1 MQIDIHSKIKDYS
14 LIFSNNFCFL
24 DKLLANPKVVIADN
38 NVLACYKDILTSHF
52 TSDEIITFDAAEQN
66 KNMDM
71 VLQLCDTLMSCNA
84 KKNMT
89 VVSFGGGITQDVT
102 GFLASVLYR
111 GINWVYVPTTLLSQ
125 ADSCL
130 GSKTSLNYGHFKN
143 LLGSFYPPSVVYIDV
158 EFTKTLSQ
166 IDFYSGFG
174 EIVKL
179 HLMGGSQNIDIIM
192 NTVDTIERERNN
204 VELLTQLVQ
213 NSLQI
218 KYSYIKDDEFDSGKR
233 NLLNYGHC
241 FGHALEAS
249 SGYAIPH
256 GIAVVTGIIF
266 ANLVAVQRGLLSEK
280 TAQNWYNSLLR
291 KCILGGG
298 GDNQHFS
305 GEKILSAMKMDK
317 KRTGEG
323 LPLIIM
329 DDALELHKLT
339 DLTPK
344 ELFNTIDCMLA
355 FLNIQK

>member
-1 MQIDIHSKIKDYS
+1 MQINIHSKIRDYS

-38 NVLACYKDILTSHF
+38 NVLTCYKDVLTSCF
-52 TSDEIITFDAAEQN
+52 NADEIITFDAVEQN
-66 KNMDM
+66 KNMNM
-71 VLQLCDTLMSCNA
+71 VLQLCDTLMSYNA

-102 GFLASVLYR
+102 GFLVSILYR

-158 EFTKTLSQ
+158 EFTKTLSK
-166 IDFYSGFG
+166 IDFYSGLG

-179 HLMGGSQNIDIIM
+179 HLMGGSRNIAAIM
-192 NTVDTIERERNN
+192 DEIDAIDAGRDN

-256 GIAVVTGIIF
+256 GIAVVIGIIF

-291 KCILGGG
+291 KCILGRV

-317 KRTGEG
+317 KRTGEE
-323 LPLIIM
+323 LPLIII
-329 DDALELHKLT
+329 DDTLTLHKLT
-339 DLTPK
+339 DITPA
-344 ELFNTIDCMLA
+344 EVLNTIDYMLT
-355 FLNIQK
+355 FLDILE